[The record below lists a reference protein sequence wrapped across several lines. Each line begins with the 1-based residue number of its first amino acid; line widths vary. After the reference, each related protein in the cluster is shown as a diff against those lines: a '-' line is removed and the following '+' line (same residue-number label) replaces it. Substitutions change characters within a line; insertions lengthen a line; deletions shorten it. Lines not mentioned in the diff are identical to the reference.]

1 MLNVHECIE
10 TQRPPAYDYAR
21 ADVDAIACALMT
33 HPLNFSTSIGSADDI
48 WCIGPIL
55 RTLFPTSSMI
65 FFH

>member
-33 HPLNFSTSIGSADDI
+33 HPLNFSTSIGSADDV

-55 RTLFPTSSMI
+55 
-65 FFH
+65 